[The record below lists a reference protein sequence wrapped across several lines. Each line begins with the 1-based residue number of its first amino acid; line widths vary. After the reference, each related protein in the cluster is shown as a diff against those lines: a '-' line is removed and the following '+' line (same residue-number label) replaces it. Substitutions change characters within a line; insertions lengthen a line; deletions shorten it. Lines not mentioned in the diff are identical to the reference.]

1 MTTTIEKP
9 PEDTPATAEADEPLP
24 EYAAAVSELGD
35 PQPTIDELTAD
46 LDAQTPPVIDPDPD
60 AGNTEKSAGAE
71 DDDSDA

>member
-46 LDAQTPPVIDPDPD
+46 LDASGDRPGPGRRQHREVRR
-60 AGNTEKSAGAE
+60 GRGR
-71 DDDSDA
+71 